1 MANLSEKE
9 SVTNKYYMPHPYQV
23 FLKVLFKI
31 ALWSKILT
39 LSDSKPEDSF
49 LQYNI
54 VQSTCHAELSFRTK
68 N

>member
-23 FLKVLFKI
+23 FLTVLFKI
-31 ALWSKILT
+31 ALWSKILA

-49 LQYNI
+49 L
-54 VQSTCHAELSFRTK
+54 
-68 N
+68 